1 MDCLETRR
9 LVGADPQRPGEGAL
23 AHLTGCP
30 ACAEYRRQMQRL
42 DERLLHA
49 LRVPLAAAPGARTAV
64 PVAPRRR
71 FERPRWM
78 ALAASIVAGV
88 LVGSL
93 LWIGGPQ
100 ETLAGQ
106 LLAHLDHE
114 PEALVVTTQ
123 AADPQRLERVLERG
137 GVRLRPGVGTVS
149 YANSCWFRSRWVP
162 HLVVQAERGP
172 VTVMVLRHEHAS
184 RPIRFAEGGISGT
197 VLPAGPGSVAVIGAD
212 DADLG
217 EVARRMLAAVE
228 WVDG

>member
-9 LVGADPQRPGEGAL
+9 LVGADPQRPGEGVLTHL
-23 AHLTGCP
+23 AGCP
-30 ACAEYRRQMQRL
+30 SCAEYRRQMQRL
-42 DERLLHA
+42 DARLLDA
-49 LRVPLAAAPGARTAV
+49 LRVPLAAGTGAGSAAPE
-64 PVAPRRR
+64 APRRR

-93 LWIGGPQ
+93 LWVGGPRD
-100 ETLAGQ
+100 TLAGD

-123 AADPQRLERVLERG
+123 AADTRLLERVLERG

-149 YANSCWFRSRWVP
+149 YANSCWFRGRWVP

-172 VTVMVLRHEHAS
+172 VTVMVLRHEPAS
-184 RPIRFAEGGISGT
+184 RPLRFAEGGISGT
-197 VLPAGPGSVAVIGAD
+197 VLPAGPGSVAVIGTD
-212 DADLG
+212 GADLG
-217 EVARRMLAAVE
+217 QVAARVLAAVE